1 MQKNTMEYSAVFGGI
16 LKRSFRK
23 AEESML
29 IINGRIFTMEEGV
42 ERECE
47 KKEAA
52 IGINRN
58 DIEIIENGYVR
69 TRGKY
74 IEEVGEMSHLRSTG
88 KKEEILDVGGAWVLP
103 GIIESHCHIGI
114 SEEKI
119 GSIGDDCNEGTTPV
133 TPTLRAIDAINPM
146 DAAFHD
152 AIEAG
157 ITSVMVGPGSANVVG
172 GQFLFMKTHG
182 RCIDEMVVKNPA
194 AMKVAFGENPK
205 TCYGDKDEYPA
216 TRMGVA
222 ALLRKT
228 LYEAVQYKE
237 DKENDSLEKEDFEME
252 PWIPVLNK
260 EIPLKAHAHRADD
273 ILTAIRIA
281 KEFGLNMTLDHG
293 TESHLIAEQVKASGF
308 PVIVGPDLTSRSKLE
323 VKNMNFK
330 TNKVLEENHILFSIT
345 TDHPVSMIQYLPL
358 CAGLAVKQ
366 GLPME
371 AGLKAITI
379 NAAQICGVAD
389 KVGSLQKGKHA
400 DIAIFSG
407 NPMEVFTK
415 TLYTMIDGQVVYDY
429 NRDNDLVN

>member
-1 MQKNTMEYSAVFGGI
+1 
-16 LKRSFRK
+16 
-23 AEESML
+23 ML
-29 IINGRIFTMEEGV
+29 IINGRIFTMEES
-42 ERECE
+42 EIEN
-47 KKEAA
+47 KTSKEGNKGNGKNV
-52 IGINRN
+52 IVY
-58 DIEIIENGYVR
+58 ENGYVR

-74 IEEVGEMSHLRSTG
+74 IEEVGEMSQLRPIG
-88 KKEEILDVGGAWVLP
+88 KKEDVLDVAGAWVLP

-119 GSIGDDCNEGTTPV
+119 GIIGDDCNEGTKPV
-133 TPTLRAIDAINPM
+133 TPALRAIDAVNPM

-152 AIEAG
+152 ALEAG
-157 ITSVMVGPGSANVVG
+157 ITGVMVGPGSANVVG

-182 RCIDEMVVKNPA
+182 RCIDEMVVKDPA

-216 TRMGVA
+216 TRMAVA

-228 LYEAVQYKE
+228 LFEAGQYKQK
-237 DKENDSLEKEDFEME
+237 KENDVLEEVDFEME

-281 KEFGLNMTLDHG
+281 KEFDLQMTLDHG
-293 TESHLIAEQVKASGF
+293 TESHLIAEQVKESGF

-330 TNKVLEENHILFSIT
+330 TNKVLEENQILFSIT

-379 NAAQICGVAD
+379 NAARICGVAD

-415 TLYTMIDGQVVYDY
+415 TLYTMIDGEVVYDY
-429 NRDNDLVN
+429 NRDNDLAQR